1 MKRFS
6 SRTCILLLT
15 TLVCV
20 AVFALAGCNRGEVPT
35 TLPVS
40 SVAPSSEPESS
51 EPESSSSEEP
61 SSSEESSSTPVSS
74 SKPAS
79 STGGSGGTGTT
90 NTSTSGKVYSTA
102 VTSSKKET
110 FRSVKI
116 TASGVS
122 LSNKT
127 VTGDLVIDKG
137 VGNGE
142 VTLQNVTV
150 GGTIYVYGGG
160 ENSIY
165 LDSVTA
171 KTLVSA
177 STVSLPRIVAKGAT
191 VIDKTQI
198 RYDTLLE
205 HNRLNVTA
213 TGFTSIETVNTP
225 QSLTVLKLTDISM
238 NTVTLN
244 YDTKLYLKGSSS
256 IGSVI
261 ANKPSYIEGG
271 DKVGLLFCYSNK
283 VSIDTAP
290 AHIADGSKTYQPTI
304 KDEISSNPG
313 TLTPLTA
320 PSITFSGTEIRWN
333 AVSGASNGYEVRVNR
348 SGSTVYVYKTLSSS
362 TRVVDIAQ
370 LLNENAAPTGTYQ
383 VRVSARA
390 TSSRDTSAY
399 SNTISVPWTS
409 SYPEL
414 SLTGLTLN
422 GTTDITKFVA
432 SWTSAGATKGY
443 NVTVATNA
451 SFSNKKYETNLTA
464 GAATSL
470 DLRAAMG
477 ANFVPIV
484 PTAPY
489 HIRITAKSAF
499 EQLSV
504 VGEFTVTRAP
514 TPTNVDYDGTTQ
526 KLTWD
531 AMTTLNKYRVTIG
544 STTYTV
550 NTNQFDLSS
559 YAAGSYSAAVV
570 TVGTT
575 GSMVN
580 SNSNIKPFTKT
591 TPVTPSLPD
600 IETVTLAR
608 HETENLKLNLS
619 WSGIS
624 VPAGVTYKVDLY
636 KDEETTP
643 VQTASGLT
651 TTSYEFT
658 VNASGSYTAT
668 VTAQKTGYTSSHKNS
683 TAQVINPADL
693 DFEGRGTLAEPYL
706 ISSAALFKNIEAYAG
721 NGYYFE
727 QTASFT
733 VTAAERITVA
743 FNGHYNG
750 QHNLVDYSIAVSI
763 DAPGADNVGLFSTIS
778 ASATVSNITISAASS
793 VVGRTNVGMIAGINN
808 GTIQSCNV
816 ANTDASSVTGTSY
829 VGMIVGTNNGTIDD
843 CDVENAASAVTGT
856 SYVGGICGLNNG
868 TIQNCTYSG
877 LLKQTGEPATT
888 VENATAGFGLICGAN
903 TSAVQT
909 TEAITDTSSN
919 SIADATYKDIGMV
932 GANP

>member
-102 VTSSKKET
+102 ATSSKKET

-205 HNRLNVTA
+205 HNRLNATA

-320 PSITFSGTEIRWN
+320 PSITLSGDEIRWS

-422 GTTDITKFVA
+422 GTTDIAKYVA

-514 TPTNVDYDGTTQ
+514 TPTNIAYDGTTQ
-526 KLTWD
+526 KLTWV

-544 STTYTV
+544 NSTYTID
-550 NTNQFDLSS
+550 TNQFDLSS
-559 YAAGSYSAAVV
+559 FAAGSYSAAVV

-575 GSMVN
+575 GRMVN
-580 SNSNIKPFTKT
+580 SLPTTWTFTKT
-591 TPVTPSLPD
+591 APATPTLSEPSN
-600 IETVTLAR
+600 VTLSR
-608 HETENLKLNLS
+608 PTLNNVLNLS
-619 WSGIS
+619 FT
-624 VPAGVTYKVDLY
+624 PASGVTGITHKATLY
-636 KDEETTP
+636 KDGEAVSDATNVLLTETTYNFTI
-643 VQTASGLT
+643 TAG
-651 TTSYEFT
+651 
-658 VNASGSYTAT
+658 GSYTVT
-668 VTAQKTGYTSSHKNS
+668 VTAHADGYADASASSGS
-683 TAQVINPADL
+683 CAVTADDL
-693 DFEGRGTLAEPYL
+693 RFAQGRGTEDTPYL
-706 ISSAALFKNIEAYAG
+706 ISNATEFHNIANVTGVGQFY
-721 NGYYFE
+721 E
-727 QTASFT
+727 QTQALNINATQRITGTFAGHYDGKGFEIT
-733 VTAAERITVA
+733 VTISTT
-743 FNGHYNG
+743 
-750 QHNLVDYSIAVSI
+750 DT
-763 DAPGADNVGLFSTIS
+763 DNVGLFSEIGS
-778 ASATVSNITISAASS
+778 GASVKNITISAASS

-808 GTIQSCNV
+808 GL
-816 ANTDASSVTGTSY
+816 
-829 VGMIVGTNNGTIDD
+829 IDN
-843 CDVENAASAVTGT
+843 CDVTNAASAVTGT
-856 SYVGGICGLNNG
+856 SYVGGICGLNTG
-868 TIQNCTYSG
+868 TINGCTYSG
-877 LLKQTGEPATT
+877 LLKQTGEPVSIT
-888 VENATAGFGLICGAN
+888 VENATAGFGLICGVN

-919 SIADATYKDIGMV
+919 SIADATYQDIGMV